1 MIRTTYDISGWSSKY
16 TRLLPSL
23 RKKMGISQ
31 PFNKGIVPGDGLQMT
46 CHRVRSSQ
54 LRVWAFWHC
63 WLHGVPE
70 ADRYFDL
77 RITGGFLEFSLE
89 GFFVWVCML
98 VCVNYSIYNYIT
110 IYIYTY
116 GPFHLWCVQG
126 YIIHIYI
133 YTYTYEFLGVFLIYD
148 ISIEIY
154 FRGKP

>member
-77 RITGGFLEFSLE
+77 RITGGFLEFLLE

-98 VCVNYSIYNYIT
+98 VCVNCSIYNYIT
-110 IYIYTY
+110 IYIYIWALPLMVCSRLYYTY
-116 GPFHLWCVQG
+116 
-126 YIIHIYI
+126 IYI
-133 YTYTYEFLGVFLIYD
+133 YLWIFGCFSD